1 MGVSNLGDLVA
12 TAQLDISPFIGNTRQ
27 LQLYLRGVDN
37 ALKTSE
43 NSVKGYSDKLSGLK
57 QVYNQT
63 GMALNGYKKLLDKQ
77 TATFNNIKKEVGDL
91 NTAESEHKQKLVA
104 SQSAMMATASR
115 VAELQNK
122 YDALGR
128 EIASLSSRWLSFG
141 NELSKSG
148 EELTNIGIKASGVGK
163 ALTLGLTTPIVSGV
177 GYITKLAI
185 EYESAFAGVKKT
197 VDETST
203 TSYEKLSKDFR
214 EMSKTLPATASDI
227 ARVAEVAGQ
236 LGIEADNITGF
247 TKVMI
252 DLGESTNLSATSAA
266 ESLAK
271 FVNITKMAPENYG
284 RLGASIVDLGN
295 NFATT
300 EEDIIAM
307 ATRLAGAGSQIGLSQ
322 ADIVGLAGALS
333 SVGIEA
339 EMGGSSFSKLM
350 VKMQLASTSG
360 AKGMDELITKTGLS
374 RREFELMLSNSPR
387 DFKKLADSIGM
398 TSTEMSNIVKAS
410 ANLEDFARI
419 SGMTADEFVQ
429 KFEKDAVGAI
439 GAFINGLGN
448 AEESGESAIEMLTEM
463 GFSEIRL
470 RDSLL
475 RAGNAQDLFSRAVGM
490 SNNAW
495 EKNTALTNE
504 ANKRYETTASK
515 IKMLRNEAID
525 TAIEFGGPLVDA
537 LRESLDVARPW
548 INSASEMAKAFNEL
562 DKEQQQQIIK
572 WGLIT
577 AGIGPALTV
586 FGKVTSVI
594 GATHKGLGTIIK
606 SINTVSTALKVGK
619 PAVEALG
626 VASATTAGSA
636 TGLAGAI
643 GTLGSPYTWG
653 VLLGGTALL
662 AIGVIATEMGN
673 ARQRT
678 LEWGT
683 EVSEVEANH
692 LSKLKA
698 KVNETTQSMIAFSG
712 SADGVDD
719 VKTAF
724 KGLVDEIE
732 RLQNK
737 DLAKD
742 LKLAEKYGLTDE
754 QIQRMKDNASQVKE
768 NAQKMSDEVVQ
779 IYKNAS
785 ESHRELSAEEKEIVL
800 NNQTELINK
809 QLELMNFSK
818 DERKNIQKAMN
829 GDYESLNTEQLSKAL
844 DTTKKW
850 LSEENK
856 AYKQSK
862 AELKELLKAGGLTQ
876 QEYNDKL
883 ATLEAEHQAK
893 MEAYGEKYMAI
904 RKKMAEASTKYLSP
918 EAEKAYWNVI
928 EQEMDKLGLSYDELQ
943 TKIKGFA
950 DSAEQTSGMTAKSMA
965 NMTDEMTSANLAW
978 NTMVLD
984 PKTGEIK
991 TNAQEEIQKALQ
1003 AEGGWESMQFVL
1015 KNANLETNAK
1025 IAIGEALVANDQW
1038 NSLTPEEKRL
1048 VTDGSPAI
1056 EAIMS
1061 SKEAL
1066 SQWNSMPEEVKKIL
1080 GSNEQFLSSFDGAM
1094 NALNAWNMMT
1104 PTQKALTAQNLT
1116 GPDVT
1121 LAQQTVNSLTGKNVS
1136 LDARN
1141 NTLGNVLQANAN
1153 VNSVRQ
1159 NSPAP
1164 IYANNQTRDGV
1175 EGAKRSIA
1183 GVEGKTVDIWV
1194 NLKKGASTLWNAIGW
1209 ATGTNYHPGGLAVV
1223 NDQKG
1228 STYRELVTLPNG
1240 NSFIP
1245 EGRDVIL
1252 PLPKGSKV
1260 LKASKTKQLFPRYA
1274 DGIGFENTR
1283 IARLTERMRDIPEEK
1298 ITATYQSD
1306 NSEVKRLLAQL
1317 LALTGKGTE
1326 LMSQIV
1332 SGVNDIYD
1340 KDSYMVLD
1348 SGTLV
1353 AETGSKFAKHFAS
1366 IERRNNRLRGKPY
1379 D

>member
-1 MGVSNLGDLVA
+1 MEKAGTALRGALTRLLKPSKQNSNAMKELGFSAEEFKKGQIGLPDIIDRIKESTEGLTDAEKASLIAKAFGTESQTAMNALVNEGSDALRGLTKETKGATGYTKELAKAMNSTDAAKFAQAKAKMEVLAITIGQKLLPIIVPLVEDIADLASKFAELPEPVQKNILYLGLFLGAISPVSGAISKTTGLLGGLSGGFGKVLGAMGKIGAEKGAVTALASVA
-12 TAQLDISPFIGNTRQ
+12 TG
-27 LQLYLRGVDN
+27 
-37 ALKTSE
+37 
-43 NSVKGYSDKLSGLK
+43 
-57 QVYNQT
+57 
-63 GMALNGYKKLLDKQ
+63 
-77 TATFNNIKKEVGDL
+77 
-91 NTAESEHKQKLVA
+91 AET
-104 SQSAMMATASR
+104 ATAST
-115 VAELQNK
+115 VGLTGAVGL
-122 YDALGR
+122 
-128 EIASLSSRWLSFG
+128 
-141 NELSKSG
+141 
-148 EELTNIGIKASGVGK
+148 LTN
-163 ALTLGLTTPIVSGV
+163 
-177 GYITKLAI
+177 
-185 EYESAFAGVKKT
+185 
-197 VDETST
+197 
-203 TSYEKLSKDFR
+203 
-214 EMSKTLPATASDI
+214 PA
-227 ARVAEVAGQ
+227 
-236 LGIEADNITGF
+236 
-247 TKVMI
+247 
-252 DLGESTNLSATSAA
+252 
-266 ESLAK
+266 
-271 FVNITKMAPENYG
+271 
-284 RLGASIVDLGN
+284 
-295 NFATT
+295 
-300 EEDIIAM
+300 
-307 ATRLAGAGSQIGLSQ
+307 
-322 ADIVGLAGALS
+322 
-333 SVGIEA
+333 
-339 EMGGSSFSKLM
+339 
-350 VKMQLASTSG
+350 
-360 AKGMDELITKTGLS
+360 
-374 RREFELMLSNSPR
+374 
-387 DFKKLADSIGM
+387 
-398 TSTEMSNIVKAS
+398 
-410 ANLEDFARI
+410 
-419 SGMTADEFVQ
+419 
-429 KFEKDAVGAI
+429 
-439 GAFINGLGN
+439 
-448 AEESGESAIEMLTEM
+448 
-463 GFSEIRL
+463 
-470 RDSLL
+470 
-475 RAGNAQDLFSRAVGM
+475 
-490 SNNAW
+490 
-495 EKNTALTNE
+495 
-504 ANKRYETTASK
+504 
-515 IKMLRNEAID
+515 
-525 TAIEFGGPLVDA
+525 
-537 LRESLDVARPW
+537 
-548 INSASEMAKAFNEL
+548 
-562 DKEQQQQIIK
+562 
-572 WGLIT
+572 
-577 AGIGPALTV
+577 
-586 FGKVTSVI
+586 
-594 GATHKGLGTIIK
+594 
-606 SINTVSTALKVGK
+606 
-619 PAVEALG
+619 
-626 VASATTAGSA
+626 
-636 TGLAGAI
+636 
-643 GTLGSPYTWG
+643 TWG
-653 VLLGGTALL
+653 VILGGSA
-662 AIGVIATEMGN
+662 VIALAVIADNMRK
-673 ARQRT
+673 AHQRT
-678 LEWGT
+678 QEWGT
-683 EVSEVEANH
+683 EVSEVEANQ
-692 LSKLKA
+692 LSKLKT
-698 KVNETTQSMIAFSG
+698 KVDETTQSMTAFTG

-742 LKLAEKYGLTDE
+742 LKLAEKFGLTDE

-809 QLELMNFSK
+809 QLELMDFSK
-818 DERKNIQKAMN
+818 EERKNIQKAMN
-829 GDYESLNTEQLSKAL
+829 GDYENLNTEQLSKAL

-862 AELKELLKAGGLTQ
+862 KELKELLEAGGLTQ

-918 EAEKAYWNVI
+918 EAEKTYWNVI

-943 TKIKGFA
+943 AKIKGFA
-950 DSAEQTSGMTAKSMA
+950 DNAEQTSGMTAKSMA

-1025 IAIGEALVANDQW
+1025 ISIGEALVANDQW

-1056 EAIMS
+1056 EAILS
-1061 SKEAL
+1061 SKETL

-1080 GSNEQFLSSFDGAM
+1080 GSNEQFLSSAEGAKTT
-1094 NALNAWNMMT
+1094 LSSWNLMT

-1116 GPDVT
+1116 GPDVA

-1136 LDARN
+1136 LDATNR
-1141 NTLGNVLQANAN
+1141 TQGNVSQANAN

-1164 IYANNQTRDGV
+1164 IYANNQTWYGV
-1175 EGAKRSIA
+1175 EGARRSIA
-1183 GVEGKTVDIWV
+1183 SVEGKSVDIWV

-1245 EGRDVIL
+1245 EGRDVML
-1252 PLPKGSKV
+1252 PLPKGTKV
-1260 LKASKTKQLFPRYA
+1260 LKASDTKKMFPHYA

-1298 ITATYQSD
+1298 ITTTYQSD

-1353 AETGSKFAKHFAS
+1353 AETGGKFAKHFSS